1 MAEHTY
7 EYDPKQVTFVFAGVI
22 AQMLSPDAG
31 VTFTR
36 NTDMY
41 SLVVG
46 VDGIPTRVKNNNFSG
61 RFTVTLQQSSPTN
74 ADYNALAT
82 ADELNGNGK
91 GSIFLRDATGTS
103 LVTCTTAWIVKRPD
117 LSFNNSLQDRQ
128 WVFETGYA
136 TVVNGGNSYA

>member
-1 MAEHTY
+1 MEQTY
-7 EYDPKQVTFVFAGVI
+7 EYNPKDVTFVFAGVV
-22 AQMLSPDAG
+22 AQM
-31 VTFTR
+31 VTEDGGITFSR
-36 NTDMY
+36 NSDMY
-41 SLVVG
+41 TLNTA
-46 VDGIPTRVKNNNFSG
+46 VDGIPTRVKSNNFSG

-74 ADYNALAT
+74 ADFNALAT
-82 ADELNGNGK
+82 ADEVNGQGK
-91 GSIFLRDATGTS
+91 GPIFLRDASGTS

>member
-1 MAEHTY
+1 VEQTY
-7 EYDPKQVTFVFAGVI
+7 EYNPKDVTFVFAGVV
-22 AQMLSPDAG
+22 AQMVTEDG
-31 VTFTR
+31 GITFTR
-36 NTDMY
+36 NADMY
-41 SLVVG
+41 SLSTA
-46 VDGIPTRVKNNNFSG
+46 VDGIPTRVKSNNFSG

-74 ADYNALAT
+74 AEYNALAT
-82 ADELNGNGK
+82 ADEINGTGK
-91 GSIFLRDATGTS
+91 GPAFLRDASGTS